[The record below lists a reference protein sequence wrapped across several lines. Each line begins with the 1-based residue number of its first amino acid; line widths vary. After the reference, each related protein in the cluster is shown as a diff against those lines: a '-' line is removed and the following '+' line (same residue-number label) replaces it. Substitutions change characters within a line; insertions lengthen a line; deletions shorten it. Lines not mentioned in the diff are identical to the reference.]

1 MHKKALEK
9 GRIEAG
15 NQVCVFVT
23 FGLRPS
29 TFALQATA
37 DRSVECR
44 YARTRL
50 NIGSGYAMFSG
61 FPHFRAL
68 SETHPSSRLFFHA
81 FSYK

>member
-44 YARTRL
+44 CARKCLYDIQKKEPRFFNRL
-50 NIGSGYAMFSG
+50 LTLIE
-61 FPHFRAL
+61 RL
-68 SETHPSSRLFFHA
+68 SSTT
-81 FSYK
+81 